1 MCVLH
6 WHGSCAQPCAEN
18 VGIRSGLIPF
28 RISGFRLWK
37 ALRPSHLYPEASP
50 RKIDCKFPAKLWLCL
65 VCPVLSGA
73 RSFPPSVPATRTALW
88 RSSLQAALYVGGRKQ
103 VSHVDSARLCG
114 IPVESVDSLLLAML
128 ALLYGHAHDSAT

>member
-1 MCVLH
+1 MPDSTGHTRHNHNLA
-6 WHGSCAQPCAEN
+6 GNLQS
-18 VGIRSGLIPF
+18 I
-28 RISGFRLWK
+28 
-37 ALRPSHLYPEASP
+37 YPEEKP